1 MFRFD
6 SQLLKEKMVDVL
18 RIEELNDVSIKHL
31 TDSMI
36 STSLRGT
43 DSHGINLFP
52 HYINGIRAG
61 RISKNPVFN
70 ILNGSNTTAI
80 LDADHAFGHHSGY
93 VAMEYAVG
101 LAKESGMGSVA
112 IKNSTHCGAVAYFG
126 LLAAEQDCIGFAFTN
141 ADDLVKASNGKDSF
155 FGTNPICFTA
165 PLLDEAPLCHDM
177 ATSLVSWNKIR
188 NYCMADQSVPNHW
201 VFDKNGK
208 NVTNP
213 HDARS
218 LAPIGDYK
226 GFGLGL
232 RVDVLTSLLSNS
244 PISKDIKPMFS
255 SEISEKRFIGH
266 YVMVIDIS
274 KYIDTQLFKQS
285 LQSMVDRIRAQE
297 PVGNS
302 PVMAPGDPEK
312 ILTVERTQHG
322 IPIDKFKYK
331 EYLEISNLFSNRLKN
346 D

>member
-1 MFRFD
+1 MLRFD
-6 SQLLKEKMVDVL
+6 SKLLKENLVDVL
-18 RIEELNDVSIKHL
+18 KTEGLNDVSIMHL

-52 HYINGIRAG
+52 HYINAIHAG
-61 RISKNPVFN
+61 RISKKPVFN
-70 ILNGSNTTAI
+70 FVNGSYTTAI
-80 LDADHAFGHHSGY
+80 LDADHAVGHHSGY
-93 VAMEYAVG
+93 AAMEYAVG
-101 LAKESGMGSVA
+101 LAKEFGMGSVA

-141 ADDLVKASNGKDSF
+141 ADDLVKASNGKHSF

-188 NYCMADQSVPNHW
+188 NYSMANKSIPDHW
-201 VFDKNGK
+201 AFNKNGS
-208 NVTNP
+208 NVINP
-213 HDARS
+213 DDARS

-226 GFGLGL
+226 VFGLGL
-232 RVDVLTSLLSNS
+232 MVDVLTAVLSNS
-244 PISKDIKPMFS
+244 PISKDIKPMFT
-255 SEISEKRFIGH
+255 SEISEKRFISH

-274 KYIDTQLFKQS
+274 KFIDTQLFKQS
-285 LQSMVDRIRAQE
+285 LQRMVDRIRDLE
-297 PVGNS
+297 PLGKN

-312 ILTVERTQHG
+312 LSTVDRIQNG
-322 IPIDKFKYK
+322 IPIDVFKHK
-331 EYLEISNLFSNRLKN
+331 EYLKISNIFSNCLIN

>member
-1 MFRFD
+1 MFD
-6 SQLLKEKMVDVL
+6 SQLLKEKMVTVL
-18 RIEELNDVSIKHL
+18 KIEGLNDVSIMHL

-61 RISKNPVFN
+61 RISKHPEFKFTK
-70 ILNGSNTTAI
+70 GSSTTAI
-80 LDADHAFGHHSGY
+80 LDADHAIGHHSGY
-93 VAMEYAVG
+93 LAMEYAVG

-126 LLAAEQDCIGFAFTN
+126 LLAAEQNCIGFSFTN

-165 PLLDEAPLCHDM
+165 PLLDEEPLCHDM

-188 NYCMADQSVPNHW
+188 NYCMADQSIPDHW
-201 VFDKNGK
+201 AFNKNGE

-232 RVDVLTSLLSNS
+232 MVDVLTSLLSNA
-244 PISKDIKPMFS
+244 PISKDIKPMFTS
-255 SEISEKRFIGH
+255 GISEKRYIGQ

-274 KYIDTQLFKQS
+274 KYIDVQLFKQL
-285 LQSMVDRIRAQE
+285 LQSMVERIRELE
-297 PVGNS
+297 PLGNT

-312 ILTVERTQHG
+312 ISTVERTQNG
-322 IPIDKFKYK
+322 IPIDDYKYK
-331 EYLEISNLFSNRLKN
+331 EYLEISNLFSNCLIN

>member
-1 MFRFD
+1 MLRFD
-6 SQLLKEKMVDVL
+6 SQMLKEKMVDVL
-18 RIEELNDVSIKHL
+18 STEGLNDVSIKHL

-52 HYINGIRAG
+52 HYINAIRSG
-61 RISKNPVFN
+61 RISKKPAFN
-70 ILNGSNTTAI
+70 FAKGSNTTVI
-80 LDADHAFGHHSGY
+80 LDADHAIGHHSSY

-101 LAKESGMGSVA
+101 LAKEHGMGSVA

-141 ADDLVKASNGKDSF
+141 ADDLVKASNGRDSF

-188 NYCMADQSVPNHW
+188 NHCMEDRAIPDHW
-201 VFDKNGK
+201 AFNKNGD

-226 GFGLGL
+226 GFGLGMM
-232 RVDVLTSLLSNS
+232 VDVLTSLLSNS
-244 PISKDIKPMFS
+244 PISKDIKPMFT
-255 SEISEKRFIGH
+255 SEISEKRFIGQ

-274 KYIDTQLFKQS
+274 KYIDIQLFKQS
-285 LQSMVDRIRAQE
+285 LQSMVDRIRVVE
-297 PVGNS
+297 PLDNN
-302 PVMAPGDPEK
+302 PVMVPGDPEK
-312 ILTVERTQHG
+312 LSTVERIQNG
-322 IPIDKFKYK
+322 IPIDEFRYK
-331 EYLEISNLFSNRLKN
+331 EYLEISNLFSNCLIN